1 MKNKLL
7 FKLLFL
13 IFLFLN
19 NNLYSDTL
27 NIKSKTISANKN
39 KKIIVFKGEV
49 IAKDSKNNLIETETA
64 EYIKDEDILIVKDN
78 VKIIT
83 SEGYEVLTDSLK
95 FDNKRGL
102 IVSNNPSQIKDIDG
116 NLINVEMFEYDRNKN
131 LFFSK
136 GLIKIL
142 DILENTYEFS
152 EIYIDERKKKI
163 VGSDLRAFFNSD
175 QIKTNP
181 ENNPRIFGN
190 TISISGNDSEIGKGI
205 FTYCKMSEN
214 KRCPAWSI
222 QAEKLNHDTEKK
234 TIYYKNAILKIYDVP
249 VFYFPKF
256 FHPDPTVKRQSGFL
270 TPSFIDSRNL
280 GTGLVLPYFL
290 NLADD
295 RDFTFTPKVYSK
307 ENPLFLSEYRRDF
320 KNSYLVL
327 DAGFT
332 EGYKKTSFTKKG
344 GSKNHI
350 FLNYSHNL
358 SNEIN
363 DISDFEFKIQ
373 RVSNDTYLK
382 VYDVDAA
389 LANKDTDI
397 LENVFSFSRET
408 DSSSVGLIAGLYE
421 NITVDGNSRY
431 EYLFPS
437 LNYSKNLFNSE
448 NIGSLDLDSALLVKN
463 YDVDKQKELL
473 INDLSF
479 DSLKW
484 MNNFGIINQF
494 KSKIKLTNYN
504 SDNIDHLKNDQH
516 NSEMHAAVGIISEMP
531 LIKNNNK
538 ISSHFLT
545 PKFLLRYSPGDM
557 RGFSEKNKRLNS
569 SNIFTL
575 DRINEIDTIERGL
588 SATLGFD
595 YEFFKNNSES
605 GKRDKSLSLSL
616 GQIINEKDD
625 KLKPAPLNQRFTDL
639 IGQVNWTPSE
649 KFKINYNFNLDQNY
663 EDLNYS
669 EIGTT
674 LNIGPINFNLDYLE
688 EKEHVG
694 SQEYVKTGL
703 EYKINNSSVLSF
715 SSKRNLLKDSSEF
728 YNMSYEYNNDCFK
741 AGVVFRREFY
751 TDRDIEADNSLLF
764 KISIVPFTDVS
775 SPKLR

>member
-1 MKNKLL
+1 MIMYSKQGGMDIEQVAEDTPHLIHYEEVDPLL
-7 FKLLFL
+7 GLMPNQLR
-13 IFLFLN
+13 
-19 NNLYSDTL
+19 
-27 NIKSKTISANKN
+27 
-39 KKIIVFKGEV
+39 KI
-49 IAKDSKNNLIETETA
+49 
-64 EYIKDEDILIVKDN
+64 
-78 VKIIT
+78 
-83 SEGYEVLTDSLK
+83 
-95 FDNKRGL
+95 
-102 IVSNNPSQIKDIDG
+102 
-116 NLINVEMFEYDRNKN
+116 
-131 LFFSK
+131 
-136 GLIKIL
+136 
-142 DILENTYEFS
+142 
-152 EIYIDERKKKI
+152 
-163 VGSDLRAFFNSD
+163 AF
-175 QIKTNP
+175 
-181 ENNPRIFGN
+181 
-190 TISISGNDSEIGKGI
+190 
-205 FTYCKMSEN
+205 
-214 KRCPAWSI
+214 
-222 QAEKLNHDTEKK
+222 
-234 TIYYKNAILKIYDVP
+234 
-249 VFYFPKF
+249 
-256 FHPDPTVKRQSGFL
+256 
-270 TPSFIDSRNL
+270 NL
-280 GTGLVLPYFL
+280 G
-290 NLADD
+290 
-295 RDFTFTPKVYSK
+295 
-307 ENPLFLSEYRRDF
+307 LSGIAF
-320 KNSYLVL
+320 KNMV
-327 DAGFT
+327 
-332 EGYKKTSFTKKG
+332 SF
-344 GSKNHI
+344 
-350 FLNYSHNL
+350 
-358 SNEIN
+358 
-363 DISDFEFKIQ
+363 
-373 RVSNDTYLK
+373 
-382 VYDVDAA
+382 
-389 LANKDTDI
+389 
-397 LENVFSFSRET
+397 
-408 DSSSVGLIAGLYE
+408 
-421 NITVDGNSRY
+421 
-431 EYLFPS
+431 
-437 LNYSKNLFNSE
+437 SKNLFNSE

>member
-1 MKNKLL
+1 
-7 FKLLFL
+7 
-13 IFLFLN
+13 
-19 NNLYSDTL
+19 
-27 NIKSKTISANKN
+27 
-39 KKIIVFKGEV
+39 
-49 IAKDSKNNLIETETA
+49 
-64 EYIKDEDILIVKDN
+64 
-78 VKIIT
+78 
-83 SEGYEVLTDSLK
+83 
-95 FDNKRGL
+95 
-102 IVSNNPSQIKDIDG
+102 
-116 NLINVEMFEYDRNKN
+116 
-131 LFFSK
+131 
-136 GLIKIL
+136 
-142 DILENTYEFS
+142 
-152 EIYIDERKKKI
+152 
-163 VGSDLRAFFNSD
+163 
-175 QIKTNP
+175 
-181 ENNPRIFGN
+181 
-190 TISISGNDSEIGKGI
+190 
-205 FTYCKMSEN
+205 
-214 KRCPAWSI
+214 
-222 QAEKLNHDTEKK
+222 
-234 TIYYKNAILKIYDVP
+234 
-249 VFYFPKF
+249 
-256 FHPDPTVKRQSGFL
+256 
-270 TPSFIDSRNL
+270 
-280 GTGLVLPYFL
+280 
-290 NLADD
+290 
-295 RDFTFTPKVYSK
+295 
-307 ENPLFLSEYRRDF
+307 
-320 KNSYLVL
+320 
-327 DAGFT
+327 
-332 EGYKKTSFTKKG
+332 
-344 GSKNHI
+344 
-350 FLNYSHNL
+350 
-358 SNEIN
+358 
-363 DISDFEFKIQ
+363 
-373 RVSNDTYLK
+373 
-382 VYDVDAA
+382 
-389 LANKDTDI
+389 
-397 LENVFSFSRET
+397 
-408 DSSSVGLIAGLYE
+408 
-421 NITVDGNSRY
+421 
-431 EYLFPS
+431 
-437 LNYSKNLFNSE
+437 
-448 NIGSLDLDSALLVKN
+448 
-463 YDVDKQKELL
+463 
-473 INDLSF
+473 
-479 DSLKW
+479 
-484 MNNFGIINQF
+484 
-494 KSKIKLTNYN
+494 
-504 SDNIDHLKNDQH
+504 
-516 NSEMHAAVGIISEMP
+516 MHAAVGIISEMP

-663 EDLNYS
+663 KDLNYS